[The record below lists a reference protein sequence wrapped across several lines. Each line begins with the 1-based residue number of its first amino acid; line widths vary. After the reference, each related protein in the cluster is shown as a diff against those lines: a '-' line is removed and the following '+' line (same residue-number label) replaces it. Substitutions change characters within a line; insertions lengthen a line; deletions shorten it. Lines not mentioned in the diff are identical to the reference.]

1 MATKGKFDHKA
12 YAAEAAKLANHNEK
26 TASVDFPVPPAGK
39 TVGRFIEYIELGVQP
54 RKAFAGKAKQPIAQ
68 VKIAF
73 ELLNKKNIR
82 EIEVDGKK
90 IKLAD
95 RISPPPMALS
105 LHDKAGFNG
114 LYEQMRYGR
123 EDITHMAQ
131 MLGEPFLLDIVHNE
145 STTKGKDGK
154 EQKRTYANIKSIGAP
169 QIEDPVAETVRQ
181 LTVPPALSDIKVFVF
196 DNPSQEAWD
205 TLFIDGSTEVKGAD
219 GTLTTKSKNYIQELI
234 MKAKNFG
241 GSALEQMIGG
251 LDNLPEFAEESEDQ
265 LEEVAEEVL
274 EEEVLEVEEELEAPA
289 PVAKPVAKKP
299 LQVVAKTATVK
310 APVST
315 APVKTVTKPIAVKTT
330 AKAATAS
337 PSKPAVAAKAAIPA
351 KKVASAGKTAT
362 QQAVEDLGL
371 FDE

>member
-68 VKIAF
+68 VRIAF

-90 IKLAD
+90 VKLAD

-105 LHDKAGFNG
+105 LHDKAGFNA

-154 EQKRTYANIKSIGAP
+154 EHKKTYANIKTIGAP

-205 TLFIDGSTEVKGAD
+205 TLFIDGSKEVKGAD
-219 GTLTTKSKNYIQELI
+219 GTLTTQSKNYIQETI

-251 LDNLPEFAEESEDQ
+251 LDNLPEFSEETEEV

-274 EEEVLEVEEELEAPA
+274 EEEVEEELEAP
-289 PVAKPVAKKP
+289 VAKAPAKKP
-299 LQVVAKTATVK
+299 LAVVKNPTPVAKNVVAKAATTTKPAATSAVAKTAFPSKAPAAKAPIAAK
-310 APVST
+310 APV
-315 APVKTVTKPIAVKTT
+315 
-330 AKAATAS
+330 
-337 PSKPAVAAKAAIPA
+337 AAKKA
-351 KKVASAGKTAT
+351 VSAGKTAT